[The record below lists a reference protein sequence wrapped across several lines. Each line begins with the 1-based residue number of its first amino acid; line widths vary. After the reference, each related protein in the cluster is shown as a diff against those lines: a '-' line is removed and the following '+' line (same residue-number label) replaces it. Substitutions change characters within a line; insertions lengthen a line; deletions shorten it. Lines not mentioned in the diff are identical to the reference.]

1 MYEYRTYRDLL
12 VFYPPGSTSSRTVLY
27 CTVLYC
33 TVTLLVAIFYSYRPG
48 ADSVRWEGLCLQQ
61 SPEAVR
67 VLVSPRGALGP
78 GGLWFLVM
86 CTLDGPSLA

>member
-1 MYEYRTYRDLL
+1 MEVFSFELVVRFPEIAQASSSLL
-12 VFYPPGSTSSRTVLY
+12 GCCNHHHHHSTDSTDSTEH
-27 CTVLYC
+27 
-33 TVTLLVAIFYSYRPG
+33 APG

-61 SPEAVR
+61 SPEA
-67 VLVSPRGALGP
+67 VSPRGALGP

>member
-1 MYEYRTYRDLL
+1 MATTVRY
-12 VFYPPGSTSSRTVLY
+12 STVQYSTVQ
-27 CTVLYC
+27 
-33 TVTLLVAIFYSYRPG
+33 YSFQ

-61 SPEAVR
+61 SPEA
-67 VLVSPRGALGP
+67 VSPRGALGP

>member
-1 MYEYRTYRDLL
+1 MD
-12 VFYPPGSTSSRTVLY
+12 PPPSSALSLFILVLY
-27 CTVLYC
+27 MFPSFPYNNRHGVLEGLC
-33 TVTLLVAIFYSYRPG
+33 EHAPG

-61 SPEAVR
+61 SPEA
-67 VLVSPRGALGP
+67 VSPRGALGP